1 MRRRFIVIGLT
12 LIIALSTQPAAA
24 QTPTPSP
31 GPVYIVQSGD
41 SLWSLALRFNT
52 TITDIQTINNLPG
65 QEIYAGQK
73 LVIPGLEGMT
83 GTLTT
88 RPVAF
93 GETLLSLAR
102 QYAVPEANLR
112 KLNHI
117 VTPIQ
122 LYAGYSLTL
131 LEQQDKPSW
140 TGRTSV
146 AKGET
151 LLEAAVKQNT
161 DPWTV
166 AEINSL
172 SGTWDS
178 LPGDVLF
185 LPGSASTAETTGLPA
200 IFDSISADPLPMV
213 QGATVQI
220 KVVPAQP
227 VTLSGTLMDRPL
239 HFFSAGDGSQV
250 ALQGIYALTDPGV
263 YPLRIDATLA
273 DGTLQSFEQEVP
285 ARAGSFLSETL
296 TVDPETIDP
305 SITGPEDQWLA
316 ETTSAATP
324 QKLWQGIFHLPV
336 DNQDCIRS
344 RYGTRRSYN
353 SGAYHGFHSGV
364 DFGVCSQ
371 THPWDIY
378 APADGV
384 VVYTGLKIVRG
395 NVTIIDHG
403 WGIYSAMFHQSEIY
417 VKVGDHVTAG
427 QLIGKIGDTGRV
439 TGPHL
444 HWDLWVNGV
453 QVDPLLWLNNEFPH

>member
-1 MRRRFIVIGLT
+1 MLRRFIVIGLT
-12 LIIALSTQPAAA
+12 LLIALSTQPAAA
-24 QTPTPSP
+24 QTSAPSP

-41 SLWSLALRFNT
+41 SLWSIALRFNT
-52 TITDIQTINNLPG
+52 TITDLQTINNLSG
-65 QEIYAGQK
+65 QDIYAGQK

-88 RPVAF
+88 RPVSF

-102 QYAVPEANLR
+102 QYGVPEANLR
-112 KLNHI
+112 KLNHV
-117 VTPIQ
+117 VTPAQ

-140 TGRTSV
+140 TERTSV

-151 LLEAAVKQNT
+151 LLETAIKQNT

-166 AEINSL
+166 TEINSL
-172 SGTWDS
+172 SGTWDA

-185 LPGSASTAETTGLPA
+185 LPGGPSATETTGLPA
-200 IFDSISADPLPMV
+200 IFKSISTAPLPMV
-213 QGATVQI
+213 QGATIQI

-227 VTLSGTLMDRPL
+227 VSLSGTLMDHPL
-239 HFFSAGDGSQV
+239 HFFPVGDSSQV
-250 ALQGIYALTDPGV
+250 ALQGIYALADPGV
-263 YPLRIDATLA
+263 YPLHIDAALA
-273 DGTLQSFEQEVP
+273 DGSVQSFEQEVP
-285 ARAGSFLSETL
+285 AQAGSFLSETL

-305 SITGPEDQWLA
+305 SITAPEDQWLA
-316 ETTSAATP
+316 ETTSPATP
-324 QKLWQGIFHLPV
+324 QKLWQGMFRLPV

-353 SGAYHGFHSGV
+353 NGAYHGFHSGV

-371 THPWDIY
+371 THPWDVY

-384 VVYTGLKIVRG
+384 IVYTGLKIVRG

-403 WGIYSAMFHQSEIY
+403 WGIYTALFHQSEIY
-417 VKVGDHVTAG
+417 VKAGDHVTAG

-453 QVDPLLWLNNEFPH
+453 QVNPLLWLENEFPH

>member
-1 MRRRFIVIGLT
+1 MLRRFIVIGLT
-12 LIIALSTQPAAA
+12 LLIALSTQPAAA
-24 QTPTPSP
+24 QTSAPSP

-41 SLWSLALRFNT
+41 SLWSIALRFNT
-52 TITDIQTINNLPG
+52 TITDLQTINNLSG
-65 QEIYAGQK
+65 QDIYAGQK

-88 RPVAF
+88 RPVSF

-102 QYAVPEANLR
+102 HYGVPEANLR
-112 KLNHI
+112 KLNHV
-117 VTPIQ
+117 VTPAQ

-140 TGRTSV
+140 TERTSV

-151 LLEAAVKQNT
+151 LLETAIKQNT

-166 AEINSL
+166 TEINSL
-172 SGTWDS
+172 SGTWDA

-185 LPGSASTAETTGLPA
+185 LPGGSSATETTGLPA
-200 IFDSISADPLPMV
+200 IFKSISTDPLPMV
-213 QGATVQI
+213 QGATIQI

-227 VTLSGTLMDRPL
+227 VSLSGTLMDHPL
-239 HFFSAGDGSQV
+239 HFFPVGDGSQV
-250 ALQGIYALTDPGV
+250 ALQGVYALADPGV
-263 YPLRIDATLA
+263 YPLRIDAALA
-273 DGTLQSFEQEVP
+273 DGSVQSFEQEVP
-285 ARAGSFLSETL
+285 AQAGSFLSETL

-316 ETTSAATP
+316 ETTSPASP
-324 QKLWQGIFHLPV
+324 QKLWQGMFRLPV

-353 SGAYHGFHSGV
+353 NGAYHGFHSGV

-371 THPWDIY
+371 THPWDVY

-384 VVYTGLKIVRG
+384 IVYTGLKIVRG

-403 WGIYSAMFHQSEIY
+403 WGIYTALFHQSEIY
-417 VKVGDHVTAG
+417 VRAGDHVTAG

-453 QVDPLLWLNNEFPH
+453 QVNPLLWLENEFPH

>member
-1 MRRRFIVIGLT
+1 MLRRFIVIGLT
-12 LIIALSTQPAAA
+12 LLIALSTQPAAA
-24 QTPTPSP
+24 QTPAPSP

-41 SLWSLALRFNT
+41 SLWSIALRFNT
-52 TITDIQTINNLPG
+52 TITDLQTINNLSG
-65 QEIYAGQK
+65 QDIYAGQK

-88 RPVAF
+88 RPVSF

-102 QYAVPEANLR
+102 QYGVPEANLR
-112 KLNHI
+112 KLNHV
-117 VTPIQ
+117 VTPAQ

-131 LEQQDKPSW
+131 LEQQDQPAW
-140 TGRTSV
+140 TERISV

-151 LLEAAVKQNT
+151 LLETAIKQNT

-166 AEINSL
+166 TEINSL
-172 SGTWDS
+172 SGTWDA

-185 LPGSASTAETTGLPA
+185 LPGGPSATETTGLPA
-200 IFDSISADPLPMV
+200 IFKSISTDPLPMV

-227 VTLSGTLMDRPL
+227 VNLSGTLMDHPL
-239 HFFSAGDGSQV
+239 HFFPAGDGSQV
-250 ALQGIYALTDPGV
+250 ALQGIYALADPGV
-263 YPLRIDATLA
+263 YPLRIDAALA
-273 DGTLQSFEQEVP
+273 DGSVQSFEQEVP
-285 ARAGSFLSETL
+285 AQAGSFLSETL

-305 SITGPEDQWLA
+305 SITAPEDQWLA
-316 ETTSAATP
+316 ETTSPATP
-324 QKLWQGIFHLPV
+324 QKLWQGMFRLPV

-353 SGAYHGFHSGV
+353 NGAYYGFHSGA

-371 THPWDIY
+371 AHPWDVY

-384 VVYTGLKIVRG
+384 IVYTGLKIVRG

-403 WGIYSAMFHQSEIY
+403 WGIYTALFHQSEIY
-417 VKVGDHVTAG
+417 VKAGDHVTAG

-453 QVDPLLWLNNEFPH
+453 QVNPLLWLENEFPH